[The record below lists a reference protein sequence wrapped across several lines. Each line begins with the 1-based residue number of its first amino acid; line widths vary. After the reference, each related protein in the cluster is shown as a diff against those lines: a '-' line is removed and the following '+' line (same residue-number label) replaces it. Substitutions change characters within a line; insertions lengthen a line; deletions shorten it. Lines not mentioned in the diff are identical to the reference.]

1 MTSFLEQKM
10 NKLED
15 IVNLILLMPNDKA
28 YLLVIVGLLLVI
40 VKILDVVNSI
50 VRKNKDIK

>member
-50 VRKNKDIK
+50 VRKKRI